1 MSASG
6 ITRRELVR
14 RGGLLSLVPA
24 LFRGRAAAAEPLA
37 VTPTAPPQP
46 PGPGLRLGPEIYQSI
61 GVQPLVNARGTYTI
75 LTGSTLLPEVRA
87 AMGDASRHYVHLD
100 ELAEAIGK
108 RLAELTQAEWGM
120 VATGCAAALTHATAA
135 CVTGG
140 NPDLHVRLPD
150 LRGFPKDE
158 CIIPK
163 HSRNVYDA
171 AVRAVGV
178 RVVEVATA
186 DELEAAFGP
195 RSALV
200 YILAGPNADAGPL
213 NTKALCEAAK
223 KRGVPVLV
231 DAAAEILTVPNVHLQ
246 LGADLVGYSGG
257 KCLRGP
263 QAAGLLLGRK
273 DLVKAAWVGSA
284 PHHGFGR
291 GFKVGKEEAIGMLM
305 AVEMWFRRDHDA
317 EWKQWQ
323 AWIDHIAR
331 RVSSIEGVSTSVT
344 PPDGLSNRMPSL
356 QIRWS
361 RERFGTSGEAV
372 ARLLFDTAP
381 RVSLFPA
388 RGTLAADETG
398 LTIGPYMMAPGDE
411 LVVAERIHAALKNP
425 ARGEVTPPAAP
436 AADLTGNWD
445 VRIEYAASASTHA
458 LHLRQRGNEIDGM
471 HQGDF
476 VTREAKGTIDG
487 DRVRIRSEYPESHG
501 DALNFTFNGQLAG
514 DAMAGELD
522 MGEYLKARWTAKRH
536 AGGRA

>member
-1 MSASG
+1 MTASG

-14 RGGLLSLVPA
+14 RGGLLSLLPA
-24 LFRGRAAAAEPLA
+24 LLRGRAAAAEP
-37 VTPTAPPQP
+37 VTAAPATTA
-46 PGPGLRLGPEIYQSI
+46 GAGLRSGPEIYQSI
-61 GVQPLVNARGTYTI
+61 GVRPFVNARGTYTI

-87 AMGDASRHYVHLD
+87 AMSDASRHYVHLD
-100 ELAEAIGK
+100 ELAEGVGQ

-120 VATGCAAALTHATAA
+120 VTTGCSAALTHATMA

-150 LRGFPKDE
+150 LRGFARDE

-186 DELEAAFGP
+186 EELEAAFGP
-195 RSALV
+195 RTALV
-200 YILAGPNADAGPL
+200 YILAGPEADSGPL
-213 NTKALCEAAK
+213 STKALCEAAK

-231 DAAAEILTVPNVHLQ
+231 DAAAEILSVPNVHLQ

-305 AVEMWFRRDHDA
+305 AVEMWFKRDHDA

-323 AWIDHIAR
+323 GWIDDIAR
-331 RVSSIEGVSTSVT
+331 RVAAIGGVTTSVT
-344 PPDGLSNRMPSL
+344 PPEGLSNRMPTL
-356 QIRWS
+356 QIRWD
-361 RERFGTSGEAV
+361 RARLGVSGEAV
-372 ARLLFDTAP
+372 ARQLFASAP

-388 RGTLAADETG
+388 RGKLAENETG

-411 LVVAERIHAALKNP
+411 KVVAERILAALSGATREANKP
-425 ARGEVTPPAAP
+425 QAPP
-436 AADLTGNWD
+436 AADLSGTWE
-445 VRIEYAASASTHA
+445 VRIQYAATSSTHA
-458 LHLRQRGNEIDGM
+458 LHLRQRGNVVEGM

-476 VTREAKGTIDG
+476 VTRAARGTIDG
-487 DRVRIRSEYPESHG
+487 DAVRIRSDYPESQG
-501 DALNFTFNGQLAG
+501 DALGFTFSGRLAG
-514 DAMAGELD
+514 DEMGGELD
-522 MGEYLKARWTAKRH
+522 MGEYQKASWTAKRPVT
-536 AGGRA
+536 GRA